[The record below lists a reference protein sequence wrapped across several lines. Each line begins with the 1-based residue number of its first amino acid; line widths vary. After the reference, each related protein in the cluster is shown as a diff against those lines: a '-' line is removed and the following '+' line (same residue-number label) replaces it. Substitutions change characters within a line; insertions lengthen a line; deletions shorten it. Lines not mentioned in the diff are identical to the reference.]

1 VIVRLGI
8 RVSFSAC
15 RRKLVVV
22 TINPVG
28 DLRGRWYGLDRAL
41 PARNRAQCGIA
52 RIPKLFLQECQL
64 TGRHVL
70 AVALHLSQGFGRE
83 QMA

>member
-1 VIVRLGI
+1 LVIYEAAGMAWTAPYLHEI
-8 RVSFSAC
+8 
-15 RRKLVVV
+15 
-22 TINPVG
+22 
-28 DLRGRWYGLDRAL
+28 
-41 PARNRAQCGIA
+41 ARNAGSRVD
-52 RIPKLFLQECQL
+52 IPKLFLQECQL